1 MQLVIVRRTP
11 GISFSMDVYA
21 DNLVKYLKQVR
32 PDWKITEC
40 APNSSGDW
48 RSGTGLR
55 KYYER
60 YWNHPRD
67 VVEQSGDIFHVID
80 HTHAHVARW
89 LKAQGKPVVVTCHD
103 LVPLTHPETV
113 KAESRLPALSAI
125 TWRYSA
131 NGLKCADQVL
141 CVSSHTAGDV
151 IQHLNIPHH
160 CTSVIHSAADSHFR
174 SIDPAI
180 VQDFRQR
187 HLASPQEFVLLHVG
201 SNQVRKNI
209 SNILKALKLTL
220 DRGIPA
226 RLWRVGGGFTTEQTE
241 YIEKAGLSDRITQ
254 FENIDQSKLVT
265 LYNAADITLFPSF
278 YEGFGFPVLESMACG
293 TPVIT
298 STTSSL
304 PEVAGNAAILIDP
317 THPKTM
323 ADAIALLY
331 QDSSYREQLV
341 QRGFQRVK
349 QFHWRI
355 TAEKTAQL
363 YEQILERY
371 QSQTLQSENTFKVIN
386 SRKS

>member
-1 MQLVIVRRTP
+1 
-11 GISFSMDVYA
+11 MDVYA
-21 DNLVKYLKQVR
+21 DNLVQSLRQIR
-32 PDWKITEC
+32 PHWKITEC
-40 APNSSGDW
+40 APHSSGNW

-67 VVEQSGDIFHVID
+67 VVEQSGDMFHVID

-89 LKAQGKPVVVTCHD
+89 LQAQGKPVVVTCHD

-113 KAESRLPALSAI
+113 QAESRLPALSAMA
-125 TWRYSA
+125 WRYSA

-151 IQHLNIPHH
+151 VQHLNIPHQR
-160 CTSVIHSAADSHFR
+160 TTVIHSAVNNQFR

-180 VQDFRQR
+180 VHDFRQR
-187 HLASPQEFVLLHVG
+187 HLANPQELVLLHVG

-209 SNILKALKLTL
+209 SNILKALKRVQ

-226 RLWRVGGGFTTEQTE
+226 RLWRVGDGFTAEQTA
-241 YIEKAGLSDRITQ
+241 YIEQAGLSDRITQ

-298 STTSSL
+298 SNTSSL

-317 THPKTM
+317 TQPKTM
-323 ADAIALLY
+323 ADAIEWLH
-331 QDSSYREQLV
+331 QDSNYRKQLI
-341 QRGFQRVK
+341 QQGSQWVK
-349 QFHWRI
+349 QFQWKI

-363 YEQILERY
+363 YEQVLERY
-371 QSQTLQSENTFKVIN
+371 QPAYPSLVLS
-386 SRKS
+386 